1 MNPLNKHS
9 PSNQNDLSSRCA
21 NFSSGP
27 AYLPDAVNQRLKS
40 LIETRLITGH
50 SVLEDSHR
58 SQSFTQIHL
67 QIETLIRRIL
77 NVPKHYIILL
87 LPGGART
94 QSAAIPMNFIHTGTQ
109 PIYIETGIWSTLA
122 SREAIRYG
130 DILRKTKN
138 DELNTQ
144 HFKDCAYYHYV
155 DNETID
161 GFYWSELPT
170 LQHRRVVC
178 DMTSSLFA
186 YPPQFDQVG
195 LIYAASQKNFG
206 LPGMTLVMVDSNW
219 LSEAQPLSITPS
231 VLNYPLQYQSNSLV
245 NTPANIT
252 WITGLFML
260 EWMESQGGLEKLI
273 EQTELKSNTLYQFL
287 DESDFYQARVQ
298 GKGRSKVNIIFET
311 PSTQLDQSCVD
322 FLESHGVI
330 GIKGHRLVGGLR
342 ASCYIACPFHHIQHL
357 IKLLQAFEGQY
368 G

>member
-1 MNPLNKHS
+1 MNPLNQHS
-9 PSNQNDLSSRCA
+9 PLNQNDLNLGYT
-21 NFSSGP
+21 NFSPGP

-40 LIETRLITGH
+40 LIEKRLITGH

-58 SQSFTQIHL
+58 SQAFSEIHL
-67 QIETLIRRIL
+67 QIEALIRRIL

-122 SREAIRYG
+122 SQEAMRYG
-130 DILRKTKN
+130 DILRKTTN
-138 DELNTQ
+138 DELNTENS
-144 HFKDCAYYHYV
+144 KDCAYYHYV

-195 LIYAASQKNFG
+195 LIYAASQKNLG
-206 LPGMTLVMVDSNW
+206 LPGMTLIMVDSDW
-219 LSEAQPLSITPS
+219 LLEAQPLSITPS
-231 VLNYPLQYQSNSLV
+231 VLNYRLQYQSNSLL
-245 NTPANIT
+245 NTPTNIS

-260 EWMESQGGLEKLI
+260 EWIESQGGLTTLI
-273 EQTELKSNTLYQFL
+273 EHTELKSNTLYEFL
-287 DESDFYQARVQ
+287 DASDFYQARVQ
-298 GKGRSKVNIIFET
+298 GKRRSKVNIIFET
-311 PSTQLDQSCVD
+311 PSTQLDESCVD

-330 GIKGHRLVGGLR
+330 GIKGHRLAGGLR
-342 ASCYIACPFHHIQHL
+342 ASCYIACPFHHVQHL
-357 IKLLQAFEGQY
+357 IHLLKAFEAQY